1 MGRIIVSEFL
11 TLDGVMED
19 PGGAEGFS
27 RGGWAFQFNRGAA
40 GDKFKLDEVM
50 QADTLLVG
58 RVTYQGF
65 AEAWPSRTGEFADK
79 MNNMPKVVV
88 SKTLQDPQWNNTK
101 VVKTNVAD
109 ELSKLR
115 SSTHGDIL
123 VAGSRQ
129 LVQTLMDNGLVDE
142 YRLMVFP
149 VVLGEGKRL
158 FNGGGKQAPLELVES
173 QAVGDGVMILV
184 YHPAKSEP
192 RKK

>member
-1 MGRIIVSEFL
+1 MGRIVVSEFL

-27 RGGWAFQFNRGAA
+27 RGGWAFQFNRGPA

-50 QADTLLVG
+50 DAGTLLLG

-65 AEAWPSRTGEFADK
+65 AEAWPSRTGDFGDK
-79 MNNMPKVVV
+79 MNSMPKVVV
-88 SKTLQDPQWNNTK
+88 STTLRDPEWNNTR
-101 VVKTNVAD
+101 VIKTNVAE

-115 SSTHGDIL
+115 SSSKGDIL

-129 LVQTLMDNGLVDE
+129 LVNTLMENGLVDE

-158 FNGGGKQAPLELVES
+158 FNGGGRQVPMQLIES
-173 QAVGDGVMILV
+173 QPVGDGVMILI

-192 RKK
+192 KKK